1 MMDIFNYL
9 LMVFGNIENILWF
22 LELFFLWGRIW
33 EFWFWVVFFK
43 RDFRFRGCGGEEWM
57 VV

>member
-22 LELFFLWGRIW
+22 LELFFCGVGYGN
-33 EFWFWVVFFK
+33 FGFGWFFLKGILDIEVVGV
-43 RDFRFRGCGGEEWM
+43 RNGW
-57 VV
+57 